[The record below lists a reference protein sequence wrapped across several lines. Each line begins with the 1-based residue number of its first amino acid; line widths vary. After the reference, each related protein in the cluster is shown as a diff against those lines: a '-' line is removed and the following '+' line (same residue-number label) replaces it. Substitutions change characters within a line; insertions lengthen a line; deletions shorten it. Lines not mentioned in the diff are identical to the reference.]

1 MRFNYEDFKSDV
13 YNALSNIAFKYREH
27 GELDEN
33 KFDLAF
39 EWFQTHFWEDEDLF
53 YESLKDSH
61 KKKYLNEDMKNFY
74 DTETFN
80 DYINNN
86 LLNDVD
92 YYISKCS
99 LDDKPYIKVFYSAGI
114 RSWIATIKF
123 ISKTINTFLWRA
135 DYFPLD
141 DHATFEINNTVDAI
155 NNKLNKKYNT
165 SVVKSNKTVK
175 IFLNINDKNL
185 SESLNESLG
194 ATGVVIKMQRDW
206 PKIEFLDE
214 RDVGDNVAL
223 FFKLGGDISGLED
236 YLDVSELNWKI
247 SNGKLRIIAPED
259 DDLDED
265 CEVTLKSNVD
275 EKEDAGD
282 VEKGIE
288 NFNSMTESILVS
300 NDEIKSTIY
309 DEAKK
314 AMMEFGF
321 PEDEVNDYLFVDV
334 DNHVD
339 EDGDEFIV
347 IEVRAELSYDALT
360 ELAEHLNNVIQQVD
374 RYAYFEPV
382 TSGIIE
388 CWIKK

>member
-1 MRFNYEDFKSDV
+1 MLDLRSEV
-13 YNALSNIAFKYREH
+13 YNALSDIAFKYRDKSIDI
-27 GELDEN
+27 LQNSMDR
-33 KFDLAF
+33 AI
-39 EWFQTHFWEDEDLF
+39 EWFQTRFWEDEDL
-53 YESLKDSH
+53 D
-61 KKKYLNEDMKNFY
+61 
-74 DTETFN
+74 
-80 DYINNN
+80 
-86 LLNDVD
+86 
-92 YYISKCS
+92 
-99 LDDKPYIKVFYSAGI
+99 
-114 RSWIATIKF
+114 
-123 ISKTINTFLWRA
+123 
-135 DYFPLD
+135 
-141 DHATFEINNTVDAI
+141 
-155 NNKLNKKYNT
+155 
-165 SVVKSNKTVK
+165 
-175 IFLNINDKNL
+175 
-185 SESLNESLG
+185 ESLNESLT
-194 ATGVVIKMQRDW
+194 ATDVVRELYNNF

-214 RDVGDNVAL
+214 RDYGDDVAL
-223 FFKLGGDISGLED
+223 FFKLGGDVSSLED
-236 YLDVSELNWKI
+236 YLNSLSVNWKI
-247 SNGKLRIIAPED
+247 ANGKLRIIAPED
-259 DDLDED
+259 EDYLGED

-321 PEDEVNDYLFVDV
+321 PEDEVDDYLFIDV
-334 DNHVD
+334 DNHSD

-360 ELAEHLNNVIQQVD
+360 ELAEHLNNVVQQVD

>member
-1 MRFNYEDFKSDV
+1 MLDLRSEV
-13 YNALSNIAFKYREH
+13 YNALSDICFKYRDTPIDI
-27 GELDEN
+27 LQNSMDR
-33 KFDLAF
+33 AI
-39 EWFQTHFWEDEDLF
+39 EWFQTRFWEDEDLD
-53 YESLKDSH
+53 ESLH
-61 KKKYLNEDMKNFY
+61 
-74 DTETFN
+74 
-80 DYINNN
+80 
-86 LLNDVD
+86 
-92 YYISKCS
+92 
-99 LDDKPYIKVFYSAGI
+99 
-114 RSWIATIKF
+114 
-123 ISKTINTFLWRA
+123 
-135 DYFPLD
+135 
-141 DHATFEINNTVDAI
+141 
-155 NNKLNKKYNT
+155 
-165 SVVKSNKTVK
+165 
-175 IFLNINDKNL
+175 
-185 SESLNESLG
+185 ESLG
-194 ATGVVIKMQRDW
+194 ATDVVRELYNTF

-214 RDVGDNVAL
+214 RDYGDDDVAL
-223 FFKLGGDISGLED
+223 FFKLGGDVSSLED
-236 YLDVSELNWKI
+236 YLNSLSVNWKI
-247 SNGKLRIIAPED
+247 ANGKLRIIAPED
-259 DDLDED
+259 EDYLGED

-321 PEDEVNDYLFVDV
+321 PEDEVDDYLFVDV
-334 DNHVD
+334 DNHSD

-360 ELAEHLNNVIQQVD
+360 ELAEHLNNVVQQVD